1 MIRVT
6 KLADYG
12 VLLMSWFAKAQ
23 DQFDRLGVTDPRP
36 VAASDLARETGLP
49 VPTVAKLAR
58 LLTRHGLLDSVR
70 GAQGGYRLARPAS
83 QISVGAL
90 VEAIEGPLALTECLD
105 TSTTTCAVQRLCSTR
120 ENWERINGAIKSAL
134 DGISLEEIA
143 LPTRGWRE
151 RMSKSMA
158 HESLRQGGGDLS

>member
-23 DQFDRLGVTDPRP
+23 NQVDLLGLDEAPP

-49 VPTVAKLAR
+49 APTVAKLTR
-58 LLTRHGLLDSVR
+58 MLTRHGLLESIR
-70 GAQGGYRLARPAS
+70 GAHGGYRLARAS
-83 QISVGAL
+83 EDISVGSL

-105 TSTTTCAVQRLCSTR
+105 TATPGCTVERLCSTR
-120 ENWERINGAIKSAL
+120 ENWERINGAIKAAL
-134 DGISLEEIA
+134 DGITLADIA
-143 LPTRGWRE
+143 LPQKGWRA
-151 RMSKSMA
+151 RMSKSIA
-158 HESLRQGGGDLS
+158 AEANEELR